1 MRRAN
6 VGFTRLACNI
16 LFDGSGKNHLYLG
29 ETRRMTHLLHE
40 VKEELDW
47 TTREL
52 IDAETQLE
60 ALQHEFKEKIATID
74 DAKERDAF
82 IAHIEAQ
89 KRALK
94 INDLYTILSRA
105 ALRYSLLTRVFEIGA
120 LHSEIDD
127 IVTKL
132 TDGQLF
138 RLTETNAET
147 DQTILEVAE
156 ALQTYFNGH
165 FDEAADT
172 QLREAWMRIEDT
184 LRSLKRNI

>member
-1 MRRAN
+1 
-6 VGFTRLACNI
+6 
-16 LFDGSGKNHLYLG
+16 
-29 ETRRMTHLLHE
+29 MTHLLHE

-60 ALQHEFKEKIATID
+60 ALEQQFRSKVTTID
-74 DAKERDAF
+74 NAQERDAF
-82 IAHIEAQ
+82 IAQIEAQ
-89 KRALK
+89 KHALK
-94 INDLYTILSRA
+94 IKDLYTILSRA

-120 LHSEIDD
+120 LHSDIDD
-127 IVTKL
+127 IVTAL

-138 RLTETNAET
+138 RLDETNTET

-184 LRSLKRNI
+184 LRTLKRNI

>member
-1 MRRAN
+1 
-6 VGFTRLACNI
+6 
-16 LFDGSGKNHLYLG
+16 
-29 ETRRMTHLLHE
+29 MTHLLHE

-60 ALQHEFKEKIATID
+60 ALQRQFQEKVVAIGD
-74 DAKERDAF
+74 PQERDAF
-82 IAHIEAQ
+82 IAQIEAQ
-89 KRALK
+89 KHALK

-120 LHSEIDD
+120 LHNDIDD
-127 IVTKL
+127 IVTAL
-132 TDGQLF
+132 ADGQLF
-138 RLTETNAET
+138 RLDETNTET

-165 FDEAADT
+165 FDEAADS
-172 QLREAWMRIEDT
+172 QLRDAWMRIEDT
-184 LRSLKRNI
+184 LRTLKRNI